1 MMGALGQLL
10 EKINDSKLP
19 LAAKGIYNG
28 GVGVLLFFAT
38 LYLANIDK
46 KFASLETAVT
56 ELSANVVDTSLRI
69 TVSQETASWHTKEL
83 QRQSREIE
91 RQWDRIIQIEN
102 AGRSAGIEI
111 PEKPQKPEKK

>member
-1 MMGALGQLL
+1 MSRVSEILDKLN
-10 EKINDSKLP
+10 ESKLP
-19 LAAKGIYNG
+19 LAFKGIYNG

-38 LYLANIDK
+38 VYLSNIDK
-46 KFASLETAVT
+46 KFESLETAVT
-56 ELSANVVDTSLRI
+56 SLSESVVDTSLKI

-102 AGRSAGIEI
+102 AGRNAGIEI
-111 PEKPQKPEKK
+111 PDKPQKADKN